1 MAGVPVLSRVL
12 RIDGSALAFAPA
24 SNVSATTR
32 VLVGMRVQ
40 SVPSRPAG
48 LAGDGATGGGG
59 WVVTG
64 RGVLLGAGAG
74 VGVGVGV
81 GVGAD
86 GGLGVGAW
94 DGVGGTEGD
103 GDVEGKGSPLGD
115 LLESAPLP
123 PGAHDVAHRNA
134 AATSATLRCLATL

>member
-24 SNVSATTR
+24 SKVSATTR
-32 VLVGMRVQ
+32 VFVGMRVQ

-48 LAGDGATGGGG
+48 LVGGG
-59 WVVTG
+59 VVTG
-64 RGVLLGAGAG
+64 RGVLLGTGAG

-81 GVGAD
+81 G
-86 GGLGVGAW
+86 GGLGAGAGE
-94 DGVGGTEGD
+94 GVAEAE
-103 GDVEGKGSPLGD
+103 GDVEGEGRPLGD
-115 LLESAPLP
+115 LLESAPSP